1 MWVSVQLELTIVLR
15 VKQKSKHPVSLYNT
29 GLVSLQMYSSWKSS
43 VPLFHTDWL
52 YTKNKPLTFP
62 LKISPNVGTNSKVWN
77 RNKPAILMSSAL
89 PLGLLEKEWIRAPC
103 PCSQTRRLMSFSS
116 TQIFM
121 INLKRRKDRRDRMLR
136 TLYEQEIAVKIV
148 EAVDGK

>member
-1 MWVSVQLELTIVLR
+1 MENS
-15 VKQKSKHPVSLYNT
+15 SS
-29 GLVSLQMYSSWKSS
+29 GL
-43 VPLFHTDWL
+43 PF
-52 YTKNKPLTFP
+52 
-62 LKISPNVGTNSKVWN
+62 
-77 RNKPAILMSSAL
+77 L
-89 PLGLLEKEWIRAPC
+89 PR
-103 PCSQTRRLMSFSS
+103 SQARRLMSLSS

>member
-1 MWVSVQLELTIVLR
+1 M
-15 VKQKSKHPVSLYNT
+15 
-29 GLVSLQMYSSWKSS
+29 
-43 VPLFHTDWL
+43 
-52 YTKNKPLTFP
+52 
-62 LKISPNVGTNSKVWN
+62 
-77 RNKPAILMSSAL
+77 
-89 PLGLLEKEWIRAPC
+89 GLLEKSGSALPFL
-103 PCSQTRRLMSFSS
+103 PHSQAGRLMSFSS